1 LPVLLAIGGGH
12 YSSNGARYD
21 GLPPPLRF
29 TIADWP
35 ITTEADL
42 KSAIAITNPLACHS
56 LYLTVNLCLTS
67 PSVLIPKEFPVMK
80 KNLIATLLVTSFLFA
95 CAIVAVSGR
104 PAAGDVPAPPAIGA
118 TIADFSLPDASG
130 KERTL
135 ASLAGKNGSVLIFM
149 AVQCPVSNAY
159 NERMEK
165 LAQDYKAK
173 GINVIGINSNVGD
186 SAEAVKAHAA
196 EKNLTFV
203 ILKDA
208 GNKIADRL
216 GASVTPE
223 AYFIDA
229 SSKLLYRGRIDNSKN
244 PEGVTSSELREALD
258 ATLAGKP
265 ITKTTANAF
274 GCTIKRA

>member
-1 LPVLLAIGGGH
+1 
-12 YSSNGARYD
+12 
-21 GLPPPLRF
+21 
-29 TIADWP
+29 
-35 ITTEADL
+35 
-42 KSAIAITNPLACHS
+42 
-56 LYLTVNLCLTS
+56 
-67 PSVLIPKEFPVMK
+67 MK
-80 KNLIATLLVTSFLFA
+80 KNLISTLLVSSILFA

-104 PAAGDVPAPPAIGA
+104 PTEGDIPSPPAIGA
-118 TIADFSLPDASG
+118 TIADFTLPDANG
-130 KERTL
+130 KEHSL
-135 ASLAGKNGSVLIFM
+135 ASLAGKNGSVLIFI

-173 GINVIGINSNVGD
+173 GINVIGINSNVAE
-186 SAEAVKAHAA
+186 SADAVKAHAA
-196 EKNLTFV
+196 EKHLTFTT
-203 ILKDA
+203 LKDA
-208 GNKIADRL
+208 GNKVADRL

-229 SSKLLYRGRIDNSKN
+229 GNKLLYRGRIDNSKN
-244 PEGVTSSELREALD
+244 ADGVTSSELRDALD